1 MLPSDLTKTREISFS
16 EFPENQAEQV
26 FLLLSGLENL
36 EVRLSPHRFAIIVS
50 YSVQDYTLKGI
61 ESALMSQN
69 FHLDNNLL
77 QKIRRALAYYCED
90 IQRGNLKAPER
101 HSKDYQIFINAY
113 EHHPHGD
120 HDETPP
126 EWREYR

>member
-16 EFPENQAEQV
+16 EFPEHQAEQV

-36 EVRLSPHRFAIIVS
+36 EVRLSPHKHAIIVS
-50 YSVQDYTLKGI
+50 YDIQHYTLKGI
-61 ESALMSQN
+61 ESALANQN

-90 IQRGNLKAPER
+90 IQRGNLKVPER
-101 HSKDYQIFINAY
+101 HLKDYQIFVNAY